1 MMKRIDTWLR
11 TNTLRASLTEI
22 RQFLDTWY
30 FSLSE
35 TGHLYVKPL
44 RSSVTRRDVRAFLK
58 RLDVLGEEQFPECIV
73 FDFTTIA
80 MSPRRWHQI
89 TEALLWHANQIR
101 CSTLVVSNQLKRKS
115 VAMIFRTKTSLETAR
130 TG

>member
-11 TNTLRASLTEI
+11 TDTLRASLTEI

-35 TGHLYVKPL
+35 AGHLYVRPL
-44 RSSVTRRDVRAFLK
+44 QSSVSRRDVRAFLK
-58 RLDVLGEEQFPECIV
+58 RLDVLGKGLLPKSIA
-73 FDFTTIA
+73 FDFTAIE

-89 TEALLWHANQIR
+89 NEVLLWYANQIQ
-101 CSTLVVSNQLKRKS
+101 CSTLVVSNQPSHKS
-115 VAMIFRTKTSLETAR
+115 VALIVRA
-130 TG
+130 